1 MNFKKKVFFMLAAI
15 LALSVFLSFGVFAA
29 EGEGEATVFGFWSL
43 FNDGTVLSLIGAFLA
58 VTLSGIGSAKGVG
71 IAGQTATGVVA
82 EYPEL
87 SGKFVSLEALPAT
100 QGIYGFIVAFLVMIK
115 NGVIGGSAPSVT
127 DGMYYLFACLPI
139 AVVGLISAIHQGKV
153 AASGMQMVAKQKK
166 KFGMA
171 IVYSA
176 VVETYAILALL
187 ISVLL
192 IMFR

>member
-1 MNFKKKVFFMLAAI
+1 MKLRKKVFL
-15 LALSVFLSFGVFAA
+15 VFLAMTLLFSLLAFGSFAA
-29 EGEGEATVFGFWSL
+29 EEEAGVSFSFWN
-43 FNDGTVLSLIGAFLA
+43 FFQNGTVLSLIGAFLA

-71 IAGQTATGVVA
+71 IAGQTAAGVVA

-100 QGIYGFIVAFLVMIK
+100 QGIYGFIAAFLVMIK
-115 NGVIGGSAPSVT
+115 NGVLGGSAPSVE

-153 AASGMQMVAKQKK
+153 AAAGMQMVAKQKK

-171 IVYSA
+171 IVYAA

-192 IMFR
+192 ILFH

>member
-1 MNFKKKVFFMLAAI
+1 MKLRKKVFL
-15 LALSVFLSFGVFAA
+15 VFLAMTLLFSLLAFGSFAA
-29 EGEGEATVFGFWSL
+29 EEEAGVSFGFWD
-43 FNDGTVLSLIGAFLA
+43 FFQNGTVLSLIGAFLA

-71 IAGQTATGVVA
+71 IAGQTAAGVVA

-100 QGIYGFIVAFLVMIK
+100 QGIYGFIAAFLVMIK
-115 NGVIGGSAPSVT
+115 NGVLGGSAPSVE

-153 AASGMQMVAKQKK
+153 AAAGMQMVAKQKK

-171 IVYSA
+171 IVYAA

-192 IMFR
+192 ILFH

>member
-1 MNFKKKVFFMLAAI
+1 MKLRKKVFL
-15 LALSVFLSFGVFAA
+15 VFLAMTLLFSLLAFGSFAA
-29 EGEGEATVFGFWSL
+29 EEEAGVSFGFWN
-43 FNDGTVLSLIGAFLA
+43 FFQNGTVLSLIGAFLA

-71 IAGQTATGVVA
+71 IAGQTAAGVVA

-100 QGIYGFIVAFLVMIK
+100 QGIYGFIAAFLVMIK
-115 NGVIGGSAPSVT
+115 NGVLGGSAPSVE

-153 AASGMQMVAKQKK
+153 AAAGMQMVAKQKK

-171 IVYSA
+171 IVYAA

-192 IMFR
+192 ILFH